1 MCSTAA
7 GNIKRKT
14 VLTFEEPSANFITIP
29 KECFCANASF
39 FILKLSIASLQLILL
54 PLFTGAVDYPQLDLV
69 L

>member
-7 GNIKRKT
+7 GNIKIKT

-39 FILKLSIASLQLILL
+39 YILKYYQFTTNSMS
-54 PLFTGAVDYPQLDLV
+54 LFTGAVDYPQAA
-69 L
+69 